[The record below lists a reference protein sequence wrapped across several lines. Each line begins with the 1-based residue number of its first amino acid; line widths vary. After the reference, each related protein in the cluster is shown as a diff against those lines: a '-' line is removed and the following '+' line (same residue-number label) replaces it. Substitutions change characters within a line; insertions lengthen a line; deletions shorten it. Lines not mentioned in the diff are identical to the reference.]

1 MNPLT
6 EFIECLTFE
15 AMKQR
20 RDTSI
25 TVRLPLVMKRAVERA
40 AEAERRSLS
49 QMIVVVL
56 EQFLE
61 SRHER
66 PKRNAVTS
74 KPRRTGSAAGRR

>member
-1 MNPLT
+1 
-6 EFIECLTFE
+6 
-15 AMKQR
+15 MKQR

-25 TVRLPLVMKRAVERA
+25 TVRLPLAMKRAVERA

-61 SRHER
+61 SRRER
-66 PKRNAVTS
+66 PKQARAPAPT
-74 KPRRTGSAAGRR
+74 KRPRSAP

>member
-1 MNPLT
+1 
-6 EFIECLTFE
+6 
-15 AMKQR
+15 MKHR

-25 TVRLPLVMKRAVERA
+25 TVRLPLSMKRAVERA

-61 SRHER
+61 SRRER
-66 PKRNAVTS
+66 RQRSAAIPRTKPK
-74 KPRRTGSAAGRR
+74 RTGSAA

>member
-1 MNPLT
+1 
-6 EFIECLTFE
+6 
-15 AMKQR
+15 MKQR

-25 TVRLPLVMKRAVERA
+25 TVRLPLAMKRAVERA

-66 PKRNAVTS
+66 PKRNKAPAGT
-74 KPRRTGSAAGRR
+74 KRTGSAS

>member
-1 MNPLT
+1 
-6 EFIECLTFE
+6 
-15 AMKQR
+15 MKQR
-20 RDTSI
+20 SDTSI
-25 TVRLPLVMKRAVERA
+25 TVRLPLAMKRAVERA

-66 PKRNAVTS
+66 PRRNTATS
-74 KPRRTGSAAGRR
+74 TAKPRRTRSTAGRR